1 MYILAPSILS
11 ADFSKLGEDVKTVS
25 DAGAQYIH
33 LDVMDGAFVPSIS
46 FGMPVISSLRKTTD
60 RVFDVHMM
68 VEEPGRYVNDVRKAG
83 ADLICVHQEAC
94 LHLDRTINQ
103 IKETGA
109 KAAVAL
115 NPATPVETLSCIL
128 KEVDMFLIMS
138 VNPGFGGQKFIPYTL
153 EKIKKLRTMLNEA
166 GLTTD
171 IEVDGGVIE
180 AAQSMGASTMQ
191 IIMKVLLPEALP
203 SLINGSAIA
212 ATTILGYSAM
222 SGAVGGGGLG
232 KLAIMYGYN
241 RYQTDIMFITV
252 VLLIVI
258 VQVFQ
263 SFGNW
268 ATKRSDRRIS

>member
-60 RVFDVHMM
+60 RVFDVH
-68 VEEPGRYVNDVRKAG
+68 DVRKAG
-83 ADLICVHQEAC
+83 ADIICVHQEAC

-109 KAAVAL
+109 RAAVAL

-128 KEVDMFLIMS
+128 KEADMFLIMS

-153 EKIKKLRTMLNEA
+153 EKIKKLRGMLNEA

-171 IEVDGGVIE
+171 IEVDGGVN
-180 AAQSMGASTMQ
+180 AANVREVLDAGANV
-191 IIMKVLLPEALP
+191 IVA
-203 SLINGSAIA
+203 GSAVFKNDA
-212 ATTILGYSAM
+212 AANTKEFLKIFEEYSA
-222 SGAVGGGGLG
+222 
-232 KLAIMYGYN
+232 
-241 RYQTDIMFITV
+241 R
-252 VLLIVI
+252 
-258 VQVFQ
+258 
-263 SFGNW
+263 
-268 ATKRSDRRIS
+268 